1 MRSVAGSDLGLKRA
15 FGFCIEHGPQN
26 RGKGWSRQETVIAQ
40 KMMMMMMMMTKVI
53 ITHTQT
59 HAPKYPNKSE
69 GNGLRS
75 PIHGLSIK
83 RPRYRGLP
91 DSSVV
96 KTMLPLKRVWVP
108 SLVRK

>member
-26 RGKGWSRQETVIAQ
+26 RGKGRSSQETVIAQ
-40 KMMMMMMMMTKVI
+40 KMKMMMTKVI

-91 DSSVV
+91 DSPVV
-96 KTMLPLKRVWVP
+96 KTLCFH
-108 SLVRK
+108 